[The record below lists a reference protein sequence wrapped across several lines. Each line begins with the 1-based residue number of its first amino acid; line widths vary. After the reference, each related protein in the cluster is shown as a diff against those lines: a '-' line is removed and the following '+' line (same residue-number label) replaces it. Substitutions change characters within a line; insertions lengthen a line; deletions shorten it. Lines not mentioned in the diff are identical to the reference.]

1 MMTLDMLKTQMK
13 VMMKLNKAMAYA
25 YGLHLGKLDGFER
38 LIAGI
43 YGTPDRVPILAQPYT
58 YAMGMHGLSSRV
70 FFSEPRPFINA
81 SSNFARYF
89 GIDFWSPVFDFY
101 NIELEALGQKLIW
114 RDRSEPDVDTSD
126 PLIKSEDDLRRLR
139 PPRPGSDGRM
149 PYVLESYRRY
159 MEIMGVPPMA
169 YGCAPF
175 TMAVLIR
182 GYVNFIRDMRRNPA
196 FAHRLMEFLSMEV
209 VVPWIDKMVEVT
221 NASIVAISD
230 AWASQPNVTV
240 EMVREF
246 CLPYVEKIV
255 RATNSPLRTVMDA
268 ASWGERTVEDPREVL
283 DLKMDMIVPGNTF
296 KALRPFFLLVWNED
310 YEEVG
315 VPYIKSYAEEK
326 KVCLLLN
333 VRPDLVESGPP
344 EAIVENVRKLIR
356 EGAVK
361 GKFVLLINLVP
372 IGTPVE
378 HVHTAVAAARQFGVY
393 PIIPDL
399 DTQTFLKP
407 EFLPFE
413 EWWRKEGLPV

>member
-1 MMTLDMLKTQMK
+1 MMSPDMLKLQMR

-25 YGLHLGKLDGFER
+25 YGLHIGKLDGFER

-58 YAMGMHGLSSRV
+58 YAMGMHGLSARA
-70 FFSEPRPFINA
+70 FFSQPEPFINA

-126 PLIKSEDDLRRLR
+126 PLIKKEDDLGRLR
-139 PPRPGSDGRM
+139 PPLAGKDGRM

-159 MEIMGVPPMA
+159 MELMQVPPMA
-169 YGCAPF
+169 YACSPF

-209 VVPWIDKMVEVT
+209 VVPWIDEMVEAT
-221 NASIVAISD
+221 NPSIVVMSD
-230 AWASQPNVTV
+230 AWASQPNVTT

-246 CLPYVEKIV
+246 CLPYIEKIV

-268 ASWGERTVEDPREVL
+268 GSWGERAVKDPREVL
-283 DLKMDMIVPGNTF
+283 DLKMEMMVRGNAL

-315 VPYIKSYAEEK
+315 IPYMKSYAEEK
-326 KVCLLLN
+326 KACLLIN
-333 VRPDLVESGPP
+333 VRPDLIESGPP

-356 EGAVK
+356 EGAGK
-361 GKFVLLINLVP
+361 GKSALLINLVP

-378 HVHTAVAAARQFGVY
+378 HVHAAVAAAKQFGVY

-407 EFLPFE
+407 VFVPFE
-413 EWWRKEGLPV
+413 EWRKKEGLPV